1 MRKQIF
7 IISIVLVIGMVSFCG
22 ESTKKDQTDKSSQAQ
37 QIVGGLLG
45 GSSGES
51 ILNTK
56 IRAIKT
62 GLDMY
67 YTDNNEY
74 PEMLEDLVP
83 EYLKTKTEL
92 LDPWGTPF
100 ELESDDEMNL
110 EIISAGKDK
119 TFDNTDDIKRR
130 I

>member
-1 MRKQIF
+1 MRKHIL
-7 IISIVLVIGMVSFCG
+7 IILIVLVIGMVSFCG
-22 ESTKKDQTDKSSQAQ
+22 ESTQKDHTKDSQAQ
-37 QIVGGLLG
+37 QVVGSLLG

-51 ILNTK
+51 IMDSK

-62 GLDMY
+62 ALDMY

-83 EYLKTKTEL
+83 DYVKTKAEL
-92 LDPWGTPF
+92 VDPWGTPF

-110 EIISAGKDK
+110 VLISAGEDK
-119 TFDNTDDIKRR
+119 TFDNADDVKRR